1 MAASN
6 YIAAG
11 RAATQNF
18 LNTVSAA
25 RDNSPK
31 YDRFGIQQVLDDAKL
46 KKEKMKADYRVADAG
61 IQAERAIRET
71 KIAIDRDKSIAKSR
85 GMVRK
90 AGVVSAASALV
101 GEALMPVREPF
112 QPDWSLQQE
121 VIDKQQARLEKY
133 AEKLNDPNLGLTPP
147 VAPVEP
153 DFSGIV
159 TPQSSAI
166 PPAVTPSNVKP
177 TTTSSL
183 NLTPAQSTGL
193 AAIRRVESDAY
204 GGYTAY
210 NLGGITEFDP
220 VASGNS
226 ADGKQFGRPLTQ
238 MTIGEIRQLGNAGK
252 IHATGAYQFTHNTG
266 SFGEAVN
273 FAGLSDSDL
282 FTPENQDKMALAFG
296 RRYGWD
302 RWSGLKLDSVA
313 RDQAIAGFR

>member
-31 YDRFGIQQVLDDAKL
+31 YDRFGIQQV
-46 KKEKMKADYRVADAG
+46 RVADAG

-85 GMVRK
+85 GLIRK
-90 AGVVSAASALV
+90 AGVVSAAGALA

-112 QPDWSLQQE
+112 QPDWSLQQD
-121 VIDKQQARLEKY
+121 VIDKQQARLNEY
-133 AEKLNDPNLGLTPP
+133 AKILDNPNLDQTPP
-147 VAPVEP
+147 PTPSVKPEL
-153 DFSGIV
+153 SGNV
-159 TPQSSAI
+159 TPQPSAV
-166 PPAVTPSNVKP
+166 PPA
-177 TTTSSL
+177 TTSTNVIPTSSTL
-183 NLTPAQSTGL
+183 NLTSEQSTGL
-193 AAIRRVESDAY
+193 AAIRRVESDAF
-204 GGYTAY
+204 GAYTAY
-210 NLGGITEFDP
+210 NLGGRTEFEP
-220 VASGNS
+220 IASGNS

-282 FTPENQDKMALAFG
+282 FTPDNQDKMALAFG
-296 RRYGWD
+296 RKYGWD
-302 RWSGLKLDSVA
+302 RWSGLKLDPVA

>member
-31 YDRFGIQQVLDDAKL
+31 YDRFGIQQVRDQAKL
-46 KKEKMKADYRVADAG
+46 KKEAMKADHSVADAG
-61 IQAERAIRET
+61 IEAERAIRET

-90 AGVVSAASALV
+90 AGAVSAAGALA

-159 TPQSSAI
+159 TPQSSAV
-166 PPAVTPSNVKP
+166 PPA
-177 TTTSSL
+177 TTSTNVIPTSSTL
-183 NLTPAQSTGL
+183 NLTPEQSRGL
-193 AAIRRVESDAY
+193 AAIRRVESDAF
-204 GGYTAY
+204 GAYTAY
-210 NLGGITEFDP
+210 NLGGRTEFEP
-220 VASGNS
+220 IASGNS

-302 RWSGLKLDSVA
+302 RWSGLKLDPVA